1 MRYYF
6 IDNEIYFQNQKQP
19 PRKVEL
25 FNIEFNNGDA
35 FGYDFDGNEYQIPEE
50 DIIVEEDEPEYNFII
65 RSNIIHSHFKCKAK
79 DLTSALELAKKEA
92 IKYSKDYTIGL
103 NKSDL
108 QNHIDEILNYLYK
121 GE

>member
-1 MRYYF
+1 M
-6 IDNEIYFQNQKQP
+6 IYKFKIIYDGFYI
-19 PRKVEL
+19 L
-25 FNIEFNNGDA
+25 F
-35 FGYDFDGNEYQIPEE
+35 
-50 DIIVEEDEPEYNFII
+50 
-65 RSNIIHSHFKCKAK
+65 RCKTINLDKAIQ
-79 DLTSALELAKKEA
+79 LAKKEA